1 MVYTLLRA
9 SGIKSA
15 LVAELPGFLVAFIIA
30 QLFYKFG
37 SFGLELVAFMCTWWL
52 ATFVKEL
59 VLRGFGRAPNR
70 QE

>member
-1 MVYTLLRA
+1 VYTLLRA
-9 SGIKSA
+9 SGIRSA
-15 LVAELPGFLVAFIIA
+15 LTAELPGFLVAFIVA

-59 VLRGFGRAPNR
+59 LLRGLGRAPHR
-70 QE
+70 

>member
-1 MVYTLLRA
+1 MYTLLRA

-52 ATFVKEL
+52 ATFIKEL
-59 VLRGFGRAPNR
+59 VLRSFGRAPNR
-70 QE
+70 QG